1 MMMRRIACA
10 FVMLLAVTLSP
21 VHAQEQSE
29 LIIFAASSLTDVF
42 EELGQQFEAEYP
54 QVDVIF
60 NFGASSTLA
69 AQLAEGAPGD
79 VFASAN
85 TAQMEV
91 VCESGRISEQPRI
104 FAHNRLVVAIPVD
117 NPADIQSL
125 DDLASPG
132 VKLVLAA
139 EGVPIRDYTERML
152 SLMAA
157 DPAYGEAYRAAVLA
171 NLVSEEDN
179 VRQAVTKVALGEAD
193 ASIVYHSD
201 ITAALGES
209 VLALD
214 VSDAFNTLA
223 DYPVAVIA
231 DSPNPELAQAFV
243 DLLLSPQ
250 GQAIIERWSFI
261 PVDPPAD
268 EATPEASVTPEAT
281 APAQLLMPA
290 CSSS

>member
-10 FVMLLAVTLSP
+10 FVMLLAVIVSP

-42 EELGQQFEAEYP
+42 EELGQQFEAEHP

-91 VCESGRISEQPRI
+91 VCESGRINEQPRI
-104 FAHNRLVVAIPVD
+104 FAHNRLVVAVPVD

-193 ASIVYHSD
+193 ASIVYYSD

-214 VSDAFNTLA
+214 VPDAFNTLA